1 MAASRLR
8 LAVFDLDGTL
18 LDSASSIVEGVRA
31 CWSACGFPEP
41 DPDHVRRI
49 IGLPWEES
57 IRALIPDAGPAEF
70 ARIRNYHDQV
80 ARGLRPRP
88 PRNQTLFPGAVE
100 TLDALEEAG
109 YLLSIITS
117 RSNGRLADLLAEQGI
132 GTRFVALK
140 TVDHGPGKPNPHLML
155 QTLSET
161 GVDAADAV
169 MVGDT
174 TFDILMAKN
183 AGTAAVGVSWGVH
196 ERHELTE
203 AGAAHVVDAFHEIPP
218 TLDRLT
224 RG

>member
-41 DPDHVRRI
+41 DPVHVRRI

-57 IRALIPDAGPAEF
+57 IRALIPDAGAAEF
-70 ARIRNYHDQV
+70 ARIRNYHDEV

-88 PRNQTLFPGAVE
+88 PRDQALFPGAVE

-117 RSNGRLADLLAEQGI
+117 RSNGRLVDLLEQQGI
-132 GTRFVALK
+132 ARRFVALK

-161 GVDAADAV
+161 GVEAADAV

>member
-41 DPDHVRRI
+41 DPLQVRRI

-57 IRALIPDAGPAEF
+57 IRALIPDAGPKEF
-70 ARIRNYHDQV
+70 AMIRNYHDEV
-80 ARGLRPRP
+80 ARGVRSRP
-88 PRNQTLFPGAVE
+88 PRAEALFPGAVDA
-100 TLDALEEAG
+100 LDALEDAG

-117 RSNGRLADLLAEQGI
+117 RSNGRLVDLLKQQGI
-132 GTRFVALK
+132 AERFIALK

-155 QTLSET
+155 QTLAET

-174 TFDILMAKN
+174 TFDILMARN
-183 AGTAAVGVSWGVH
+183 AGTTAIGVSWGVH

-203 AGAAHVVDAFHEIPP
+203 AGAAHVVDEFHEIPP
-218 TLDRLT
+218 TLHRLT

>member
-8 LAVFDLDGTL
+8 LVAFDLDGTL
-18 LDSASSIVEGVRA
+18 LDSASAIVEGVCA

-41 DPDHVRRI
+41 DPVLVRRI

-57 IRALIPDAGPAEF
+57 IRALIPEAGPAEF
-70 ARIRNYHDQV
+70 ARIRNYHDEV

-88 PRNQTLFPGAVE
+88 PRNPALFPGAVE
-100 TLDALEEAG
+100 ALDALEDAG

-117 RSNGRLADLLAEQGI
+117 RSNRRLADLLAEQGI
-132 GTRFVALK
+132 VTRFIALK

-161 GVDAADAV
+161 GVDPSDAV
-169 MVGDT
+169 MIGDT

-183 AGTAAVGVSWGVH
+183 AGTVAVGVSWGVH

-203 AGAAHVVDAFHEIPP
+203 AGAAHVVEAFHEIPP
-218 TLDRLT
+218 ALDRLM